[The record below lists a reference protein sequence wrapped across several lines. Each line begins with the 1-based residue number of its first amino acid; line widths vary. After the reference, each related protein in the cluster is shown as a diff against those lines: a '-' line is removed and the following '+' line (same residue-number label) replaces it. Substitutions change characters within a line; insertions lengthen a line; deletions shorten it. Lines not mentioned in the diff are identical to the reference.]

1 MKKYLDILEAVKS
14 DIRHECDELTA
25 NSQWSPD
32 DIRWL
37 IEEEYLKKKLQGKRG
52 FTKVCQSH

>member
-37 IEEEYLKKKLQGKRG
+37 IEEEYLKKKL
-52 FTKVCQSH
+52 